1 MIYPVEV
8 QSSWLKLE
16 QGSDGYWPAYSATP
30 EPSKAPPSQNAY
42 DPYNPSPAG
51 NAYMSAYNPSLSH
64 TDYAPYNSSAPVAQS
79 SVAQNSS
86 PYQPT
91 VSGQHSTQT
100 SSGYRSLPPANV
112 RPPSSPAPPA
122 PLTRPKI
129 SNAYDPPFPSVV
141 KSKRVAS
148 RNGLNQSVTAAH
160 GSYQASTAYSSQ
172 DASFAH
178 GQAHPIVP
186 PFGGQNEYGGYSN
199 DIHSVGNMRHEVP
212 PVQDYHATDGH
223 QAQDG
228 TFDSA
233 SWNTKTNGYHPRGK
247 VEQPN
252 QFMSTAQDAKTWYPT
267 GPSASIDNNMTQM
280 NDYYSSDAFSQV
292 ELKNRNGFQSEATH
306 QTVPP
311 KASMSPDFGVARAS
325 PEMLTDYM
333 PLMTLDSHAQSPP
346 KPSRGVNE
354 YEAASTTSVHQY
366 DYSQRSPKSFRTA
379 VPSQSYASKSPEPYG
394 PPKANRYAINT
405 EERRAASPGSQ
416 SVRSLN
422 GRQNTTKPPVTGRP
436 PSRIENMRGR
446 SSSNSSLLGPS
457 YPEGTYAPHLYP
469 TPYLPVTES
478 GVQNPVLGNPPTYPA
493 YGSPTVP
500 FQEVPVK
507 SQLQYAPSPSLIGSN
522 DPLGRT
528 STRAPVISFGF
539 GGKIVTCFH
548 GLTTL
553 NTGFDVALSSRKTT
567 DVQIY
572 NLARV
577 IPRSALDIP
586 ATSFPG
592 PLFSD
597 PGTITS
603 SLVRTGA
610 ASQKNKKTAVVK
622 YLTERAEEITHGLG
636 YLSPGSPERR
646 QAEGK
651 LILVK
656 LLRVMIENDGRLS
669 GRYDKGIS

>member
-1 MIYPVEV
+1 
-8 QSSWLKLE
+8 
-16 QGSDGYWPAYSATP
+16 
-30 EPSKAPPSQNAY
+30 
-42 DPYNPSPAG
+42 
-51 NAYMSAYNPSLSH
+51 MSAYTPSLSH
-64 TDYAPYNSSAPVAQS
+64 TDYAPYNSSAPLAQP
-79 SVAQNSS
+79 SVAQNGS
-86 PYQPT
+86 PYAPT
-91 VSGQHSTQT
+91 LSGQHSTQP
-100 SSGYRSLPPANV
+100 SSGYRSLPPTNV
-112 RPPSSPAPPA
+112 RPPSSPAPSA

-148 RNGLNQSVTAAH
+148 RSGLNQSVTAGY
-160 GSYQASTAYSSQ
+160 GSHQASTAYSSQ
-172 DASFAH
+172 DTSFAH

-186 PFGGQNEYGGYSN
+186 PFGGQKEYGGYSD
-199 DIHSVGNMRHEVP
+199 DIHSVGNMRREVP
-212 PVQDYHATDGH
+212 PVQDYHATDSH
-223 QAQDG
+223 QERDA
-228 TFDSA
+228 TFDST
-233 SWNTKTNGYHPRGK
+233 SWNTEMNGYHPQGK

-252 QFMSTAQDAKTWYPT
+252 QFMSTAQGANTWYPT
-267 GPSASIDNNMTQM
+267 GPSASIDNMTQM
-280 NDYYSSDAFSQV
+280 NDYYSSDAFSRHEV
-292 ELKNRNGFQSEATH
+292 ELKNRNGFQSEAAH

-311 KASMSPDFGVARAS
+311 KASILPDFGVARAS
-325 PEMLTDYM
+325 PEMLTDYI
-333 PLMTLDSHAQSPP
+333 PLVTSNSHAQSSP
-346 KPSRGVNE
+346 KPSREVNE
-354 YEAASTTSVHQY
+354 NEAANITSTHQY

-394 PPKANRYAINT
+394 PPKANRYTINT

-446 SSSNSSLLGPS
+446 SSSNGSLLGPS

-469 TPYLPVTES
+469 TAHLPVAES
-478 GVQNPVLGNPPTYPA
+478 GIQNPVLDNPLTHPA
-493 YGSPTVP
+493 YGSPAAP

-507 SQLQYAPSPSLIGSN
+507 SQRQYAPSPSLIGSN

-528 STRAPVISFGF
+528 SARAPVISFGF

-553 NTGFDVALSSRKTT
+553 NTGFDVALSSRKTA

-572 NLARV
+572 NLTRV
-577 IPRSALDIP
+577 VPRSALDIP
-586 ATSFPG
+586 VTSFPG

-597 PGTITS
+597 LGTITS

-622 YLTERAEEITHGLG
+622 YLTERAEEISHGLG

-656 LLRVMIENDGRLS
+656 LLRVMVENDGRLS
-669 GRYDKGIS
+669 GRYDNSLS